1 MSTADDPSEC
11 NDLRE
16 DYFECLHH
24 RKEITRENTINE
36 QRYKNMMEKSDKLK
50 EDIWKHVWDTSW
62 TKVEPKEKA
71 KK

>member
-1 MSTADDPSEC
+1 MYTADDPSEC

-50 EDIWKHVWDTSW
+50 EDIWKHVW
-62 TKVEPKEKA
+62 
-71 KK
+71 